1 MAFKI
6 VTAPRTYAMTK
17 AEYDA
22 LDLSR
27 PLTDSPIGAATTR
40 RRQMDA
46 DISAGMPTTPNPGGP
61 R

>member
-6 VTAPRTYAMTK
+6 GGAPRAHTITK

-46 DISAGMPTTPNPGGP
+46 DISAGMATTPDAKRGH
-61 R
+61 